1 MRLGLIAGGCLGEA
15 YARALTQ
22 LPGVQLAAVS
32 MAPAG
37 RRSLAIRATGCHDP
51 ATLVALPSVDGVV
64 LASDEVAPYP
74 LIRRAL
80 VRGKHV
86 LAAGPFTLTT
96 EQVQR
101 LSTLAERVGRL
112 LIFGEERMLSPSFG
126 LLADMTRGA
135 TRTQLHYL
143 RLLDVRPQRREGV
156 SRTAAIAAEG
166 LALCTRLVRRMP
178 RSISALG
185 AGPPGGHPEA
195 VFITLVYPG
204 GLVASLQVS
213 VSEDWE
219 ARQLVASMAGRTL
232 MLDELDY
239 RMPLRIVSASERTQR
254 EAAGARAPGGASWQT
269 GSVTLAAPPGDPTL
283 EQCRNFLD
291 GVTARRQGA
300 VNGEFWRQVA
310 VLWEA
315 AERSMPLAGAPVSV
329 EVPPAQSE
337 AKTMTPR
344 LYVIRGRGQPARS
357 ISASARPALT
367 LVSV

>member
-1 MRLGLIAGGCLGEA
+1 LLRLGLIAGGSLGEA

-22 LPGVQLAAVS
+22 LPGVELAAVS

-37 RRSLAIRATGCHDP
+37 RSLAIRATRCYDP
-51 ATLVALPSVDGVV
+51 ATLVALPSIDGVV
-64 LASDEVAPYP
+64 LASDDVAPYP

-86 LAAGPFTLTT
+86 LAAGPFTLST
-96 EQVQR
+96 EQVHR
-101 LSTLAERVGRL
+101 LSTLAERVSRL
-112 LIFGEERMLSPSFG
+112 LMFSEERMLSPSFG
-126 LLADMTRGA
+126 LLADMTKGA
-135 TRTQLHYL
+135 TRSQLHYL
-143 RLLDVRPQRREGV
+143 RLLDVRPQRREAV
-156 SRTAAIAAEG
+156 ARTAAIAAEG

-178 RSISALG
+178 RSISALA
-185 AGPPGGHPEA
+185 AGPPGAHPEA

-239 RMPLRIVSASERTQR
+239 RTPLRIVSASERTQR
-254 EAAGARAPGGASWQT
+254 EAAGARAPGAPSWQT

-337 AKTMTPR
+337 ATTVTPR

-357 ISASARPALT
+357 TSAAARPALT

>member
-1 MRLGLIAGGCLGEA
+1 VRLGLIAGGSLGEN
-15 YARALTQ
+15 YVRALSQ
-22 LPGVQLAAVS
+22 LPGVELTAVS
-32 MAPAG
+32 VAPDG
-37 RRSLAIRATGCHDP
+37 RSLALRATRRHDP

-64 LASDEVAPYP
+64 LASDDVAPYP

-80 VRGKHV
+80 VRGKNV
-86 LAAGPFTLTT
+86 LAAGPFALTS

-101 LSTLAERVGRL
+101 LSTLAERVRRL
-112 LIFGEERMLSPSFG
+112 LMFSEERMLSPGFG

-135 TRTQLHYL
+135 TRSQLHYL
-143 RLLDVRPQRREGV
+143 RLLDVRPQRREEV
-156 SRTAAIAAEG
+156 PRTAAIAAEG
-166 LALCTRLVRRMP
+166 LALCARLVRRMP

-185 AGPPGGHPEA
+185 AGPAGGHPEA

-204 GLVASLQVS
+204 GLLASLQVS

-239 RMPLRIVSASERTQR
+239 RTPLRIVSASERTQR
-254 EAAGARAPGGASWQT
+254 EAAGAKAPGGASWQT

-283 EQCRNFLD
+283 EQCRSFLD

-329 EVPPAQSE
+329 ESPPSQSE
-337 AKTMTPR
+337 AVTVTPR
-344 LYVIRGRGQPARS
+344 LHVIRGRGQPVRS
-357 ISASARPALT
+357 TSAAARPALT